1 MAKPYSE
8 KDNLK
13 TLLKASYESA
23 KDARNTLRDA
33 GYTLDQQLSNI
44 NTKVFTDQMGKPH
57 ITFRGSVRLVDWL
70 RDDPLIAMG
79 YGKFAPRVKEAQ
91 KITKEVEAKY
101 NQPASVFGNSLGG
114 ALAEKSGASGKI
126 VTHNKAM
133 SISDIGKTIPKNQT
147 DIRSLQDPV
156 SILALTQKH
165 QGRFVN
171 TVPIMGLKDSHLYTS
186 LPNGF
191 MV

>member
-1 MAKPYSE
+1 MSKIYSE
-8 KDNLK
+8 KDNVK
-13 TLLKASYESA
+13 TLLKASYQSA

-57 ITFRGSVRLVDWL
+57 ITFRGSVRAIDWI

-79 YGKFAPRVKEAQ
+79 YGKFAPRVQEAQ
-91 KITKEVEAKY
+91 RITKQVEAKY
-101 NQPASVFGNSLGG
+101 GQPASVFGNSLGG
-114 ALAEKSGASGKI
+114 ALAEKSGARGKI

-133 SISDIGKTIPKNQT
+133 SISDIGKTIPKNQI

-156 SILALTQKH
+156 SVLALTQKH
-165 QGRFVN
+165 KGRFIN
-171 TVPIMGLKDSHLYTS
+171 TVPIAGLKGAHVWQS
-186 LPNGF
+186 LPNGLF
-191 MV
+191 V

>member
-1 MAKPYSE
+1 MERPYTE

-23 KDARNTLRDA
+23 KDAKNTLRDA
-33 GYTLDQQLSNI
+33 GYTLDDKLSNI
-44 NTKVFTDQMGKPH
+44 NTKVFVDQKGKPH
-57 ITFRGSVRLVDWL
+57 ITFRGSVRVVDWL

-101 NQPASVFGNSLGG
+101 NQPANVFGNSLGG
-114 ALAEKSGASGKI
+114 ALAEKSGARGKI

-133 SISDIGKTIPKNQT
+133 SLSDIGKTIPKNQT
-147 DIRSLQDPV
+147 DVRSLQDPV
-156 SILALTQKH
+156 SVLSLTQKH

-171 TVPIMGLKDSHLYTS
+171 TVPIMGLRDAHVWQS
-186 LPNGF
+186 LPNGLL
-191 MV
+191 V